1 MSLKFLSL
9 FSGIG
14 GFDLGLERAG
24 MECVGQVEINPFCRK
39 VLEKH
44 WPNVPKHDDIFS
56 FNVDMAVNI
65 LYSSLSNKEKED
77 FEMSCKR
84 KDYDEAV
91 NLYNKGL
98 SIQSV
103 ADFYNV
109 SRQAMWSIL
118 KIRGCEFRDN
128 LKFGKENH
136 FYRGTKANDQSQ
148 NLLEQAI
155 EDKIIER
162 KYKCESCGSI
172 AQFKDGRTAIQA
184 HHTDYNKP
192 LDVLWLCQIC
202 HHEWHKNNKAI
213 ERKEVSYGIPAIDV
227 ICGGFP

>member
-1 MSLKFLSL
+1 MNFLSL

-14 GFDLGLERAG
+14 GFDIGLERAG
-24 MECVGQVEINPFCRK
+24 MTCVGQVEKDPYCLK

-44 WPNVPKHDDIFS
+44 WTDVKKHDDIFTL
-56 FNVDMAVNI
+56 NVDRLVNI
-65 LYSSLSNKEKED
+65 LYSSLSNNEKEE
-77 FEMSCKR
+77 FEMVAQR
-84 KDYDEAV
+84 KDYDEAM

-109 SRQAMWSIL
+109 SRQSMWMVL
-118 KIRGCEFRDN
+118 KRRGCEFREN
-128 LKFGKENH
+128 IKNGKENH
-136 FYRGTKANDQSQ
+136 FYRGTKANDKSQ

-172 AQFKDGRTAIQA
+172 AQFKDGRTAIQP

-192 LDVLWLCQIC
+192 LDVQWLCQKC